1 MSSAPSFSVKGKVVL
16 VTGGAKGIGKMIS
29 TGFVAAGAKVYIS
42 SRDKKSCD
50 AVAQE
55 LTKLGPGS
63 AHSLPAVRS
72 TFGASSTALSPRH
85 ADIPI
90 FSCLFQDLASYEGVE
105 ALVAEL
111 SKREKHL
118 NVLVNNAGNNWGAP
132 LEEYP
137 DAAWDRVLTL
147 NLKRVFTLTQKCVPL
162 LLASL
167 PKDAP
172 EEGPWND
179 PGEFSM
185 KRPARL
191 VPSFQAADQPHPSS
205 NTARIINIGSVDGI
219 RVPSLETYAYS
230 SSKAALHQ
238 LSRVFAAQLGRR
250 GVTSNT
256 IACGPF
262 ESKMMAAT
270 LEAGR
275 DLIVAGVPLGR
286 IGAPQDVAGTCIFLS
301 SPAGAWVN
309 GATIALDGG
318 ALVGGKL

>member
-16 VTGGAKGIGKMIS
+16 VTGGAKGIGKMIT
-29 TGFVAAGAKVYIS
+29 TGYVAAGAKVYIS

-63 AHSLPAVRS
+63 AHSIPA
-72 TFGASSTALSPRH
+72 
-85 ADIPI
+85 
-90 FSCLFQDLASYEGVE
+90 DLASYEGVE

-137 DAAWDRVLTL
+137 DAAWDRVLGL

-179 PGEFSM
+179 P
-185 KRPARL
+185 
-191 VPSFQAADQPHPSS
+191 
-205 NTARIINIGSVDGI
+205 ARIINIGSVDGI

-286 IGAPQDVAGTCIFLS
+286 IGAPQDVSGTCIFLS